1 MKLIF
6 SAFSLFMLFAANAQ
20 TRADVRIYAYV
31 QPVTGGA
38 NPGEVLTEDG
48 KVLPGQGEGRK
59 NYYIYLTGPVGQRI
73 YPFEVFINGQQYSTR
88 STAVT
93 APVELTIQTGET
105 HPKKIT
111 AVPKTASSVYQVTP
125 SPDMPSKTLDAAR
138 QKASDN
144 EVVVSY
150 RLAGKMYYAVLKK
163 MAVLEA
169 AAME

>member
-6 SAFSLFMLFAANAQ
+6 SAFSIFLLFTAHAQ

-59 NYYIYLTGPVGQRI
+59 NFYIYLKGPAGQRI
-73 YPFEVFINGQQYSTR
+73 YPFEIFVNGQQHSTR

-93 APVELTIQTGET
+93 APVELTIHTGET

-111 AVPKTASSVYQVTP
+111 AVPKTSSSVYQVTP
-125 SPDMPSKTLDAAR
+125 SPGMPAKTLDAAR
-138 QKASDN
+138 QKAADN
-144 EVVVSY
+144 EVVIAY
-150 RLAGKMYYAVLKK
+150 RLAGKIYYAALNK
-163 MAVLEA
+163 MTVIEA